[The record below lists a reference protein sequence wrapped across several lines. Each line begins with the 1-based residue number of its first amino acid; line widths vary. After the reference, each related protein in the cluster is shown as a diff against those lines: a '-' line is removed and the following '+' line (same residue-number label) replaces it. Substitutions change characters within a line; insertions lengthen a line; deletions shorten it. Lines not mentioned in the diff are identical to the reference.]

1 MEKKKLYDQYIQ
13 ILNEEL
19 ITAFG
24 CTEPI
29 AIAYAAA
36 VAKEYLDAFP
46 DSVEI
51 DASGNILKN
60 VKSVVVPNS
69 GGLHGIEASAL
80 MGIVCGDPEK
90 KLQVIDHATDEDR
103 EKVRKLLDQRFCIV
117 QRCPTKASLKIIL
130 TLKSGEDYVSV
141 TILHIHTNITKIEK
155 NGEILFEGKNVD
167 ENYTE
172 PLTDRSVLNLD
183 DIISFAKEVDI
194 ERVKPLLENQIV
206 KNMMIAKIGIENSWG
221 AQVGKT
227 LYQDQHDVFS
237 KARAMAAAGSD
248 ARMSGCSMPV
258 VINSG
263 SGNQGITV
271 SVPVIV
277 YAQEMG
283 IPYEKMLRALIIS
296 NLFAI
301 RIKSGM
307 GRLSAFCGAV
317 SASCGSGVAITYM
330 AGGDYN
336 QMSDTAINLLG
347 NVSGIVCD
355 GAKPSCAAKI
365 ASSLDAAFL
374 AHRLAMKGLAF
385 HGGDG
390 IIKDTINHTIQ
401 AVSRMESEGM
411 KQTDTVILDIMSST
425 KN

>member
-1 MEKKKLYDQYIQ
+1 MEKAKLYDLYTQ

-46 DSVEI
+46 NSVEI

-80 MGIVCGDPEK
+80 MGIVCGVSKK

-103 EKVRKLLDQRFCIV
+103 KKVRELLDKKLCIV
-117 QRCPTKASLKIIL
+117 RHCSTKASLKIIL
-130 TLKSGEDYVSV
+130 TLKNGEDYVSV

-155 NGEILFEGKNVD
+155 NGEILFEVKNID
-167 ENYTE
+167 KNYTE
-172 PLTDRSVLNLD
+172 PLTDRSVLDLAH
-183 DIISFAKEVDI
+183 IIPFAEQVDI
-194 ERVKPLLENQIV
+194 EKLKPLLENQID
-206 KNMMIAKIGIENSWG
+206 KNMAIAKEGIKNSWG
-221 AQVGKT
+221 VQVGKT
-227 LYQDQHDVFS
+227 LYQDQCDVFS

-271 SVPVIV
+271 SVPVVV

-283 IPYEKMLRALIIS
+283 VPYEKMLRALAIS
-296 NLFAI
+296 NLVAI

-317 SASCGSGVAITYM
+317 SAACGSGVAITYM
-330 AGGDYN
+330 AGGTYK
-336 QMSDTAINLLG
+336 QMTDTAINLLG

-374 AHRLAMKGLAF
+374 AHHLAMNGLAF
-385 HGGDG
+385 HDG
-390 IIKDTINHTIQ
+390 EGLIKDTIYNTIQ
-401 AVSRMESEGM
+401 AITRMESEGM
-411 KQTDTVILDIMSST
+411 KQTDAVILDIMSSI